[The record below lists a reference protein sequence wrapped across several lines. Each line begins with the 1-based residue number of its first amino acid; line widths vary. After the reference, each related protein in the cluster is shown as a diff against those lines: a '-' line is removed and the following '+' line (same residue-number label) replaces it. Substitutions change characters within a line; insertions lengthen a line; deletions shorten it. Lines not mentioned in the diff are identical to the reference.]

1 MKFSESLK
9 VSILVILFFFLC
21 LFVYTKLFG
30 PIFIANISNDS
41 NLFTVNGTGSASAVP
56 TTATVTVGITK
67 TANSIQVAQQQVN
80 SIANQ
85 LTADFV
91 NLGVNKTDI
100 KTTNYSANPVQ
111 TGGVMYP
118 MQSNSNGGVAS
129 NLAFPVRPPIT
140 DGVYQVSE
148 DLIVKTNNTALA
160 NKVVD
165 TATKDGANV
174 IGGVQFTF
182 SDNEQ
187 TQLEDQ
193 ARTKA
198 IADAKSTAEKIAQ
211 ESGLHLGKLVNV
223 SENGGPQ
230 PVVFNS
236 MAKTAAPSSST
247 DLQAGKNQVTVNV
260 TLSYQTW

>member
-1 MKFSESLK
+1 MKFAELLK
-9 VSILVILFFFLC
+9 VAIVVIVFFFLC
-21 LFVYTKLFG
+21 LFLYTKLFG

-41 NLFTVNGTGSASAVP
+41 NLFTVDGTGSASAVP
-56 TTATVTVGITK
+56 TAATVTVGITK
-67 TANSIQVAQQQVN
+67 SASSIQEAQQQVN
-80 SIANQ
+80 TIANQ

-91 NLGVNKTDI
+91 KLGVNKTDI
-100 KTTNYSANPVQ
+100 KTTNYSATPIP
-111 TGGVMYP
+111 TGIIYP
-118 MQSNSNGGVAS
+118 MDSNTNGGVAS
-129 NLAFPVRPPIT
+129 DIALPVRPPIA
-140 DGVYQVSE
+140 GGNYQVSE
-148 DLIVKTNNTALA
+148 DLVVKTNTTDLA

-193 ARTKA
+193 ARAKA
-198 IADAKSTAEKIAQ
+198 ITDAKSKAEKIAQ
-211 ESGLHLGKLVNV
+211 ESGLNLGKLVNV

-236 MAKTAAPSSST
+236 MAKTSTAPAT
-247 DLQAGKNQVTVNV
+247 TQLLPGQNQVTVNV